1 MKKHPLYVVGHKNP
15 DTDAIVSAIAYARY
29 KVLNGE
35 EAIACRI
42 GSISSQTEYLLEKF
56 GFEDPLRIYT
66 AKSTLKEIEIDKASV
81 VNKDLTMKEAL
92 DKVLSLKNRGLIIGD
107 KSRHLEGIVSL
118 DDLTY
123 MWTKKDEEL
132 EDIIKTISMDNLLK
146 ILEGQV
152 VNNCDVQLSG
162 KMHIFPGL
170 SSNVE
175 AGSIVL
181 LRNDNDRMA
190 YAINK
195 GAKLLI
201 IVTSSP
207 LADEIIKL
215 VKDNKVAMI
224 KTALSPLSV
233 TRLIYQ
239 IPTIEQVMQK
249 KDKIEYFYDDETVE
263 EVSKKIAGSR
273 HRSYPVLD
281 KNNKIKGAVSRYH
294 LFNYQKKRFILVDHN
309 EIKQTVDDITSGE
322 VVEIIDHHRFGG
334 FESDNPINITA
345 KTVGA
350 TATIIAEK
358 FIKEKLPLS
367 KNLAGIL
374 LGAIISDTMNFKSP
388 TTTSIDEQVAEKL
401 EKIAKIDSATLSKEM
416 IEHSESILNKR
427 FIEIVYDDFKEFNI
441 DGNKVGLAQATCKS
455 KEEYL
460 QLKDELLKYLQDTCK
475 SGSYDLMVVMLT
487 DPNGSGSYLLFTG
500 NKKSAIE
507 EIFAGKL
514 KDGFV
519 DNLISRKKQLLP
531 QLIINLGGK

>member
-1 MKKHPLYVVGHKNP
+1 MQYPVITY
-15 DTDAIVSAIAYARY
+15 
-29 KVLNGE
+29 
-35 EAIACRI
+35 
-42 GSISSQTEYLLEKF
+42 SIIK
-56 GFEDPLRIYT
+56 R
-66 AKSTLKEIEIDKASV
+66 
-81 VNKDLTMKEAL
+81 KDL
-92 DKVLSLKNRGLIIGD
+92 
-107 KSRHLEGIVSL
+107 
-118 DDLTY
+118 
-123 MWTKKDEEL
+123 
-132 EDIIKTISMDNLLK
+132 
-146 ILEGQV
+146 
-152 VNNCDVQLSG
+152 
-162 KMHIFPGL
+162 F
-170 SSNVE
+170 
-175 AGSIVL
+175 
-181 LRNDNDRMA
+181 
-190 YAINK
+190 
-195 GAKLLI
+195 
-201 IVTSSP
+201 
-207 LADEIIKL
+207 
-215 VKDNKVAMI
+215 
-224 KTALSPLSV
+224 
-233 TRLIYQ
+233 
-239 IPTIEQVMQK
+239 
-249 KDKIEYFYDDETVE
+249 
-263 EVSKKIAGSR
+263 
-273 HRSYPVLD
+273 
-281 KNNKIKGAVSRYH
+281 
-294 LFNYQKKRFILVDHN
+294 LVDHN
-309 EIKQTVDDITSGE
+309 EIKQTVDDIASGE
-322 VVEIIDHHRFGG
+322 VIEIVDHHRFGG

-374 LGAIISDTMNFKSP
+374 LGAIVSDTMNFKSP